1 MLLTSIV
8 VVVMLLAT
16 LGTFLARRQSHDAR
30 SCSQRDPEL
39 ELIDPNELLFSLPTI
54 NDGIP
59 AVEIGAGIAGE
70 SGAIIMHE
78 DDWRQA
84 EFLPVANR
92 GFIAETLSQ
101 LASHRAI
108 HAEGPGFREV
118 FVRTEPPVPLQTLH
132 IESDELRRE
141 LLAESVPLYF
151 QGPPLARVRGGLASS
166 LPDVGYVYGQEVDGA
181 VTALGIGLVGS
192 GVGSLERVV
201 SLSRQHELLFVDW
214 IRGVKVEP
222 GDSAGFKAWIDAIIY
237 GSPDPAI

>member
-132 IESDELRRE
+132 IESDELRGSSLLRVSRFIFKVPHWLACAEVLPRLYLMSGTCMDRKWMARSQRSESDSWGRE
-141 LLAESVPLYF
+141 LE
-151 QGPPLARVRGGLASS
+151 ASS
-166 LPDVGYVYGQEVDGA
+166 EWLA
-181 VTALGIGLVGS
+181 FLGS
-192 GVGSLERVV
+192 MNFYS
-201 SLSRQHELLFVDW
+201 ST
-214 IRGVKVEP
+214 
-222 GDSAGFKAWIDAIIY
+222 GFE
-237 GSPDPAI
+237 G